1 MALDR
6 WHCVPL
12 IYRLLW
18 LHRLFRNTGQYTV
31 RCEKGKCAASV
42 QGEIILVYELFTSFI
57 LSFRIRRE
65 QMVQQTPHEFAERY
79 WGSYRPGSYF
89 GLKTRDP
96 DSLVTGLMWF
106 SPLRLGSR
114 GEGIR

>member
-1 MALDR
+1 MLANN
-6 WHCVPL
+6 
-12 IYRLLW
+12 
-18 LHRLFRNTGQYTV
+18 FRF
-31 RCEKGKCAASV
+31 EK
-42 QGEIILVYELFTSFI
+42 
-57 LSFRIRRE
+57 
-65 QMVQQTPHEFAERY
+65 MVQNTPHEFAERY

-96 DSLVTGLMWF
+96 DSLVMGLMWF